1 MEEQGKT
8 KKQLIKELSELRQR
22 IAELETSEAERKRLE
37 EALHSVQ
44 QKLQASFNAI
54 QANLNVIDLDFKLID
69 VNDFMIK
76 MFGLPGKESAIGYKC
91 FEVLKGRKD
100 ICPNCAVAEV
110 YRTKAVAYRTSTPE
124 DERATEGRSLEIFA
138 YPIID
143 ERGNISGAVEFARDI
158 TERKRAEAAL
168 QEAYDKL
175 EMRVK
180 ERTAELAKVNEE
192 LRLEIAERK
201 RAEET
206 ISHLAY
212 HDSLTGLPNRLLFN
226 ERLILEMA
234 HAERNQE
241 KLAVMLLDLDNFK
254 DINDR
259 LGHNVGDQLL
269 KMVGGRLVRL
279 LRKADTIA
287 RMGGDEFML
296 LLPKIIRTEYSV
308 EIANKIQ
315 QTFQEPFVIDGQKIH
330 TTASFGI
337 AIYPDDGRDIDTL
350 IRNADIAMYCAKK
363 QGRNKYLRYSSPP
376 P

>member
-1 MEEQGKT
+1 MEDQEKT
-8 KKQLIKELSELRQR
+8 KEQLINELSELRQR
-22 IAELETSEAERKRLE
+22 IAELETSEAERKRLD

-44 QKLQASFNAI
+44 QKLQAIFNAI
-54 QANLNVIDLDFKLID
+54 QEIMNVVDLDFNLID
-69 VNDFMIK
+69 VNDVLIK
-76 MFGLPGKESAIGYKC
+76 VFGLPGKESVIGYKC

-100 ICPNCAVAEV
+100 ICPNCVVAEA
-110 YRTKAVAYRTSTPE
+110 YRTKAAAYRTSTPE
-124 DERATEGRSLEIFA
+124 DEGATKGRSFEIFA

-143 ERGNISGAVEFARDI
+143 ERGNLSGAVEFARDI
-158 TERKRAEAAL
+158 TERKRAEEAL

-206 ISHLAY
+206 ISQLAY

-234 HAERNQE
+234 HAERNQQ
-241 KLAVMLLDLDNFK
+241 KLAVILLDLDNFK
-254 DINDR
+254 DINDS

-269 KMVGGRLVRL
+269 KMVGDRLARL

-296 LLPKIIRTEYSV
+296 LLPKIIRAEYSV
-308 EIANKIQ
+308 EIAHKIQ
-315 QTFQEPFVIDGQKIH
+315 QTFQEPFVFDGQKIR
-330 TTASFGI
+330 TTASIGI
-337 AIYPDDGRDIDTL
+337 AIYPDDGGDIDTL
-350 IRNADIAMYCAKK
+350 IKNADIAMYRVKE
-363 QGRNKYLRYSSPP
+363 QGRNKYFRYR
-376 P
+376 